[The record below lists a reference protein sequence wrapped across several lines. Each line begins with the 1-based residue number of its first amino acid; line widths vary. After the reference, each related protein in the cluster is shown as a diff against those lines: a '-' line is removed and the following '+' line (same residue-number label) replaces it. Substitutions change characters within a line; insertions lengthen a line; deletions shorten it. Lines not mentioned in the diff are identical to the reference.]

1 MLSCKIL
8 ESEMFI
14 LHTHSLCWAMNIYRA
29 MQTSAF
35 SLFIPNTGISA
46 VGVEFLH
53 CSGSV
58 ATGSE
63 GPACF
68 SELKREYFLLLLAQ
82 GQRLLSCF
90 HASKSFSWVYAYY
103 IQIVLI
109 TLIDSEIN
117 VKH

>member
-1 MLSCKIL
+1 MDVQLWQLSSLRGHVLSCKIL

-35 SLFIPNTGISA
+35 SLFIPNTDMSA

-68 SELKREYFLLLLAQ
+68 SELKREYFLLTSTGTEATE
-82 GQRLLSCF
+82 LLSCIKIF
-90 HASKSFSWVYAYY
+90 
-103 IQIVLI
+103 
-109 TLIDSEIN
+109 
-117 VKH
+117 